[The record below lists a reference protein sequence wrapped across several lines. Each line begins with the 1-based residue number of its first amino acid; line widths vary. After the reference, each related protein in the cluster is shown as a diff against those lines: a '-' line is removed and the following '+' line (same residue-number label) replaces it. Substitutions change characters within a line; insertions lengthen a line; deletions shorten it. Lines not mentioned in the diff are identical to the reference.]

1 MLLLFSVLLLLKFE
15 WFYVEWNGPNDVYL
29 YSESMSSKFAR
40 AVGNKLG
47 LQRGKYISYNTFV
60 LQENEEQHV
69 YL

>member
-47 LQRGKYISYNTFV
+47 LQRGK
-60 LQENEEQHV
+60 
-69 YL
+69 